1 MSKPIAVVTGGGTG
15 IGRAIAEIFD
25 TSGMRV
31 VCLGMEADADLG
43 EQFNFKKVDVTSEAA
58 VKEALS
64 KLERIDV
71 VVNGA
76 GIILHEGAEFTA
88 EGFRKVVDVNLTGSH
103 IVSMAARQRLAA
115 SKGAIVNVASM
126 WSYFGSPR
134 NPAYSA
140 SKAGITALTRSHAV
154 AFAAEG
160 IRINAVAPGWVATR
174 LSAGA
179 LNDPERS
186 TAILARLP
194 LKRWGKPADIARAVR
209 FLCSED
215 ASYITGVVLPV
226 DGGFGIA

>member
-1 MSKPIAVVTGGGTG
+1 MNKRNAVVTGGGTG
-15 IGRAIAEIFD
+15 IGRAVAELLD
-25 TSGMRV
+25 ASGMNV
-31 VCLGMEADADLG
+31 TCLGMEADGNLSP
-43 EQFNFKKVDVTSEAA
+43 QLHFKRVDVTDEEAVGA
-58 VKEALS
+58 ALS
-64 KLERIDV
+64 ELERIDV

-76 GIILHEGAEFTA
+76 GIILHEGKEFTGD
-88 EGFRKVVDVNLTGSH
+88 GFRKVLDVNLSGTH
-103 IVSMAARQRLAA
+103 IVSMAARERLAA
-115 SKGAIVNVASM
+115 SRGSIVNIASM

-134 NPAYSA
+134 NPSYSA
-140 SKAGITALTRSHAV
+140 SKAGIAGLTRSHAA

-160 IRINAVAPGWVATR
+160 IRVNAVAPGWVATR

-186 TAILARLP
+186 AAIMARLP
-194 LKRWGKPADIARAVR
+194 LKRWGMPEDIARAVR